1 MKAIQKADVGED
13 VLKCDV
19 RVTPGGGA
27 VVVSDAPW
35 PPLWIDQLA
44 IGGMVA
50 GLAGLLASTVFNN

>member
-1 MKAIQKADVGED
+1 MSGKD